1 MKAATWAI
9 SIAVAVT
16 EVCQYR
22 APLLVDATAES
33 REYRAPLL
41 VDATAES
48 RESHGKPYSL
58 ILRNRFCFG
67 RVLTGAAAEGR
78 AAASSTR
85 RDRGHQERAAFA
97 QVGDADQPEAR
108 AGWIAGVD
116 RRGAAR
122 GGRGSS
128 CRLVPARKLIQ
139 KG

>member
-67 RVLTGAAAEGR
+67 QGSYGGGGGG
-78 AAASSTR
+78 SSSSQQ
-85 RDRGHQERAAFA
+85 H
-97 QVGDADQPEAR
+97 
-108 AGWIAGVD
+108 
-116 RRGAAR
+116 AAR
-122 GGRGSS
+122 SGTSRTRGFCSGG
-128 CRLVPARKLIQ
+128 
-139 KG
+139 